1 MPHRHGGHQRGL
13 ASGKSLCS
21 SSRFSPR
28 PADVVQRHCLQ
39 RRGDRCAPGSRPTS
53 EQCRHNGDAMV
64 PDAQVQEFVEH
75 VVAAATA
82 DFQDGAKASVLIDVY
97 CGVGLFA
104 VACSAKVNKVFGI
117 ELDKTAIGL
126 AKRNAITRGLENTSF
141 MAADAGDGLAWVS
154 RELGATAATG
164 ASVIVDPPRQ
174 GLAKGA
180 RAALLAWR
188 PRRVVYVSC
197 DPGTQARDLQ
207 DFVTAGYTL
216 TRVTPFDLFP
226 QTRHLEAVAVLD
238 RRVLD

>member
-1 MPHRHGGHQRGL
+1 
-13 ASGKSLCS
+13 
-21 SSRFSPR
+21 
-28 PADVVQRHCLQ
+28 
-39 RRGDRCAPGSRPTS
+39 
-53 EQCRHNGDAMV
+53 
-64 PDAQVQEFVEH
+64 
-75 VVAAATA
+75 
-82 DFQDGAKASVLIDVY
+82 
-97 CGVGLFA
+97 
-104 VACSAKVNKVFGI
+104 
-117 ELDKTAIGL
+117 
-126 AKRNAITRGLENTSF
+126 